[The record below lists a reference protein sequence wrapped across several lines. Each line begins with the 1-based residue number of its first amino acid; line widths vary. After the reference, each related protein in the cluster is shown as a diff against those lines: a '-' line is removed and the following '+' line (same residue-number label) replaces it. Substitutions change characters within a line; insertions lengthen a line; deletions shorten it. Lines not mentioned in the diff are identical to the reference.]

1 MRYWLSLMIWGGG
14 WWRLALQSRWSP
26 VVVRRLLAVEQWE
39 GVVYQEKHSGS
50 DDTTG
55 SAAMGRG
62 GGGGWALRRWSAA
75 AKRLFTVAPC
85 WSVAHRSNLAVARR
99 RFAVG

>member
-1 MRYWLSLMIWGGG
+1 M
-14 WWRLALQSRWSP
+14 
-26 VVVRRLLAVEQWE
+26 VVRRLLAVEQWE

-55 SAAMGRG
+55 SAATGRG